1 MGNTTFKENSK
12 EIYSLK
18 IIIYFKEIK
27 LMKMI
32 IIFVDDLWNI
42 SIESVVISVEIQ
54 TRLVV
59 K

>member
-12 EIYSLK
+12 EMYSLK

-42 SIESVVISVEIQ
+42 SIESVVFSVE
-54 TRLVV
+54 V
-59 K
+59 